1 MADIPLLTRWK
12 VLVFIYAL
20 GVLTFKKWN
29 MRKYAAAEEK
39 QRETEAEM
47 YPMLHKDDIPFGAR
61 ALERGIEVEGI
72 WNSNPTTPIPSPRQS
87 GTPFGS
93 RTASLT
99 SNTMPKNFEN
109 TKFQAEIQSSM
120 LSPRPVLPAARRGTL
135 PGLDLAS
142 AGFVYET
149 PRPGGLFNRASL
161 PISPNRPPSPV
172 PISPAQ
178 EEALVGVKDPI
189 ASEKRASF
197 HTRIFTPDQ
206 HPEAKD
212 YRSGLDDV
220 SDDPD
225 YVAAMMGI
233 TSHSSPE
240 AKRVSRFTSES
251 ILP

>member
-1 MADIPLLTRWK
+1 MD
-12 VLVFIYAL
+12 
-20 GVLTFKKWN
+20 
-29 MRKYAAAEEK
+29 
-39 QRETEAEM
+39 
-47 YPMLHKDDIPFGAR
+47 PMLHKDDIPFGAR

-72 WNSNPTTPIPSPRQS
+72 WNSNPTTPILSPHQS
-87 GTPFGS
+87 ATPVGS

-99 SNTMPKNFEN
+99 SSTMPKNFEN
-109 TKFQAEIQSSM
+109 AKFRKETQSPM

-135 PGLDLAS
+135 PGLDLGS

-149 PRPGGLFNRASL
+149 PPSGGLFNWASL
-161 PISPNRPPSPV
+161 HMSPNRLPTPA
-172 PISPAQ
+172 PISPAR
-178 EEALVGVKDPI
+178 EEGLVGVKDPI
-189 ASEKRASF
+189 ASEKRLSF

-206 HPEAKD
+206 HSEAKD

-220 SDDPD
+220 GDEPD

-233 TSHSSPE
+233 TSQSSPE